1 MLSLWVTR
9 WSFAAC
15 PVSLFAGDLAAAE
28 GLVAMLVESL
38 ADTDYHEPQTHSPKS
53 ASNSIRQGTGS
64 PYGTPVAVAFEGV
77 LLTKQGDVVGGVR
90 LLRSALNELRETE
103 SVLYYTAFL
112 SVLAEALAGV
122 GNVIQGLTAIDEA
135 LARSESNKEQWCLA
149 ELLRI
154 KGELLLLAGASK
166 AAAAAEDHFGQALD
180 WARSQGALS
189 WELRTATSL
198 ARLRQ
203 AQGRT
208 KDAREL
214 LAPIYDRFTEG
225 FGTSDLRAAKALLGD
240 LQ

>member
-1 MLSLWVTR
+1 MRTAQGAIEDARASGHALALGNALV
-9 WSFAAC
+9 FAAC

-28 GLVAMLVESL
+28 GLVAMLVDHSARHGL
-38 ADTDYHEPQTHSPKS
+38 ALWH
-53 ASNSIRQGTGS
+53 ACGRC
-64 PYGTPVAVAFEGV
+64 FEGV

-112 SVLAEALAGV
+112 SILAEALAGV

-154 KGELLLLAGASK
+154 KGELLLLAGAPK
-166 AAAAAEDHFGQALD
+166 AAAAAEDYFGQALD
-180 WARSQGALS
+180 WARGQGALS

-198 ARLRQ
+198 ARLRCG
-203 AQGRT
+203 QGRT
-208 KDAREL
+208 KEAHEL
-214 LAPIYDRFTEG
+214 LAPIFDRFTEG
-225 FGTSDLRAAKALLGD
+225 FGTADLVAAKALLD
-240 LQ
+240 AL